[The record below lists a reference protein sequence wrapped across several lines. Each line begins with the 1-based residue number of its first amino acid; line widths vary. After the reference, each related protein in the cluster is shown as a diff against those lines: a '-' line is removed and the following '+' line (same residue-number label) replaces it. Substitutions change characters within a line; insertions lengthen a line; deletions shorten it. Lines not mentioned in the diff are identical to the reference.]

1 MSSVRSV
8 ASHRLYS
15 PADPRT
21 TTPSAPSEP
30 QCSPDTLLQKVSNC
44 YNSADRAP
52 VTPPATIPE
61 FPETPLP
68 NPDLNP
74 QQLLAAH
81 TKPLTPQ
88 QSAAIDLL
96 IAGRSDAR
104 AAAAL
109 GLHRVTVT
117 RWRLY
122 NHVFQA
128 ELNRRRQETW
138 GAAGDRLRKAL
149 TRAVTV
155 FRNQL
160 LSDNDDL
167 AFRAAR
173 ALLHLA
179 GNSRLVRPP
188 DPAAAPSDPMDVL
201 NVEARRI
208 HIEQN
213 SIDPRHDPLY
223 DDDRALALRRLMH
236 KNHLNPLDRDADAP
250 PPASP

>member
-1 MSSVRSV
+1 LD
-8 ASHRLYS
+8 HR
-15 PADPRT
+15 
-21 TTPSAPSEP
+21 
-30 QCSPDTLLQKVSNC
+30 
-44 YNSADRAP
+44 
-52 VTPPATIPE
+52 
-61 FPETPLP
+61 
-68 NPDLNP
+68 
-74 QQLLAAH
+74 QLLAAY
-81 TKPLTPQ
+81 TKALTPQ

-109 GLHRVTVT
+109 GVHRVTVT

-149 TRAVTV
+149 SKAVTV

-160 LSDNDDL
+160 LDVNQDT

-188 DPAAAPSDPMDVL
+188 DPATAPADPTDVL
-201 NVEARRI
+201 NLEARKI
-208 HIEQN
+208 HIEQA
-213 SIDPRHDPLY
+213 SIDPRSDPLH
-223 DDDRALALRRLMH
+223 DEDRSLALRRLMH
-236 KNHLNPLDRDADAP
+236 KNHLNPIEPTPAGADPTAP
-250 PPASP
+250 PV